1 MNHPQ
6 PNNTNNTTSPS
17 IQSPPNNPYYQYNPY
32 YIPTNVPPSWAANY
46 QGHPSAPNSGGVAQP
61 QANRNFLTLQIRI
74 RNGKQQQQQQQYMY
88 LSLSLCVCVGFE
100 TIIAAPWK
108 RFIAEVIDTIL
119 FAFLLKAYLPQAD
132 LRYVCTCVLI
142 KMKCVILLPLRIPE
156 ILLEGS
162 DVWDLIEVEED
173 VEEIKTVL
181 QTFIFSVLMQK
192 LHHAILAVI
201 SRVLFQYSLP
211 CISHSSGL

>member
-1 MNHPQ
+1 MV
-6 PNNTNNTTSPS
+6 NNNN
-17 IQSPPNNPYYQYNPY
+17 NNN
-32 YIPTNVPPSWAANY
+32 N
-46 QGHPSAPNSGGVAQP
+46 
-61 QANRNFLTLQIRI
+61 
-74 RNGKQQQQQQQYMY
+74 MY
-88 LSLSLCVCVGFE
+88 LSLTVCVGFE

-201 SRVLFQYSLP
+201 SSVLFQYSLP
-211 CISHSSGL
+211 PTPPPPPSLASLALLAFNGCFIIFSL